1 MTKYNC
7 GHISEIILMGGNA
20 LSIAAYLEWASTV
33 GINGDKSQCWGCWCK
48 EINNKK
54 RDFNLYR

>member
-1 MTKYNC
+1 MTKYSC
-7 GHISEIILMGGNA
+7 GHESEIILMGGSP

-33 GINGDKSQCWGCWCK
+33 GINGDKSQCWACWCK

-54 RDFNLYR
+54 